1 MGRPSGP
8 WGGRHSCSQRIG
20 ADLVAAAPSFKHEQR
35 PKREAPVT
43 GQARVLAD
51 DALQC
56 FAFEYVTHHGAG
68 RQQLLA
74 NVIAQTVLE
83 PVAERRILVFCA
95 RGTPRESSAPSPC
108 AADIS
113 DGPEAAWFRTSRGSS
128 TRQAGDRETALV
140 PPGCAPCS
148 CGPP

>member
-8 WGGRHSCSQRIG
+8 WGGQHSCSQRIG
-20 ADLVAAAPSFKHEQR
+20 ADLVAAAPGFKHEQR

-83 PVAERRILVFCA
+83 PVAERNGESLFFA
-95 RGTPRESSAPSPC
+95 PEELRGKNKDSPFRSAT
-108 AADIS
+108 
-113 DGPEAAWFRTSRGSS
+113 G
-128 TRQAGDRETALV
+128 
-140 PPGCAPCS
+140 
-148 CGPP
+148 